1 MKNVLILSPHADDA
15 ELGCGGLITKLIDEK
30 ENILWIVFSTAGE
43 SLLNG
48 LPKDTLKKEFINVTK
63 ELNINDKNY
72 KIFNFKVR
80 NLQEHRQD
88 ILEELMKIRKEFN
101 PQLVIGPSLNDFHQD
116 HQVVAWEMIRAFK
129 TVSSIISYELPW
141 NHTTFNNQLFAKLNN
156 KHIKKKY
163 EILKKY
169 KSQSN
174 RNYFTKEFIY
184 GLSRTRGV
192 QCNSEYAEAFEV
204 IRWMI

>member
-141 NHTTFNNQLFAKLNN
+141 NHTMVP
-156 KHIKKKY
+156 
-163 EILKKY
+163 
-169 KSQSN
+169 
-174 RNYFTKEFIY
+174 R
-184 GLSRTRGV
+184 
-192 QCNSEYAEAFEV
+192 
-204 IRWMI
+204 